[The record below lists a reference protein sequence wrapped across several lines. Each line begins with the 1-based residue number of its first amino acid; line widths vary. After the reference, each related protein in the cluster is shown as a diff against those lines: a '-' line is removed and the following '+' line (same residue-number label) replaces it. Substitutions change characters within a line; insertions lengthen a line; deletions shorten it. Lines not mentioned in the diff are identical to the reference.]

1 MRALE
6 IPPTTAPSRPPAM
19 ASCVAELAVSGELVV
34 TLSEEEVV
42 VVVGVVVETDWL
54 AVTKAEDVEAEVEV
68 EAEVGLS
75 SVLPSE
81 GRFTSVWTSVELREV
96 REESGEVLWT

>member
-6 IPPTTAPSRPPAM
+6 MPPTTAPSRPPAM

-34 TLSEEEVV
+34 TLSEEVV

-75 SVLPSE
+75 RVLPAD
-81 GRFTSVWTSVELREV
+81 GRFTSVCTEVELREV
-96 REESGEVLWT
+96 REERGEVLWT